1 MTPWREGDL
10 VMADQT
16 EILLPRAIYL
26 RLQRGYRMVFLGG
39 VLGAFL
45 GIVLGWM
52 ASPHFSATAVLNI
65 GVDYSR
71 SQWLDEDAD
80 RLAMRSVQGLIL
92 SDQVL
97 ATALERTPAV
107 SGGALSGGVT
117 VTALRDRLRLVWVDT
132 RWELSYTGDDPGHA
146 AGMANAWAEAAL
158 EHLQSASY
166 HAWRAAELQSLFFR
180 VYCRPQSLA
189 GDPDNPLW
197 VCDEG
202 EPSPELSGLPA
213 NLIAEIELSRGIVP
227 ALSFAWEARAS
238 PPSEA
243 EGGGRALMMLG
254 GMLAGLLLGT
264 IAVAATGDPSR

>member
-1 MTPWREGDL
+1 MPQHEPAPQQTSVDFSAILWYRRVAQRIPF
-10 VMADQT
+10 VFMAS
-16 EILLPRAIYL
+16 I
-26 RLQRGYRMVFLGG
+26 
-39 VLGAFL
+39 LGALL
-45 GIVLGWM
+45 GVGLGLITPP
-52 ASPHFSATAVLNI
+52 SYRATAILTI

-80 RLAMRSVQGLIL
+80 RLVLGRVQELVL
-92 SDQVL
+92 SDDVL
-97 ATALERTPAV
+97 EAVLERSDAG
-107 SGGALSGGVT
+107 SGVGQPPDGSIAE
-117 VTALRDRLRLVWVDT
+117 LRDQLRLLWADN
-132 RWELSYTGDDPGHA
+132 RWELSSRSRDPVQA
-146 AGMANAWAEAAL
+146 AATANSWAEVAL
-158 EHLQSASY
+158 DQLRTASA
-166 HAWRAAELQSLFFR
+166 HALRAAELQSLFFR

-227 ALSFAWEARAS
+227 ALSYAWEARAS

-243 EGGGRALMMLG
+243 EGGGRALMILG

-264 IAVAATGDPSR
+264 VAVAATRDPSR

>member
-1 MTPWREGDL
+1 MSSHGQTPPQSSTDL
-10 VMADQT
+10 LALQWFQGLLRRSHW
-16 EILLPRAIYL
+16 ILIAA
-26 RLQRGYRMVFLGG
+26 VLGG
-39 VLGAFL
+39 LLGL
-45 GIVLGWM
+45 GFSRIT
-52 ASPHFSATAVLNI
+52 SATYRATAILTI

-80 RLAMRSVQGLIL
+80 RLVLGRVQELVL
-92 SDQVL
+92 SDDVL
-97 ATALERTPAV
+97 EAVLERSDAG
-107 SGGALSGGVT
+107 SGVGQPPDGSIAE
-117 VTALRDRLRLVWVDT
+117 LRDQLRLLWADN
-132 RWELSYTGDDPGHA
+132 RWELSSRSHDPVQA
-146 AGMANAWAEAAL
+146 AATANSWAEVAL
-158 EHLQSASY
+158 DQLRTASA
-166 HAWRAAELQSLFFR
+166 HALRAAELQSLFFR

-243 EGGGRALMMLG
+243 EGGGRALKMLG

-264 IAVAATGDPSR
+264 VAVAATRDPSR